1 MTRTAEEEVEESVF
15 QQAYI
20 PRNLEEVDDYERD
33 HQRLADG
40 GARVEGIYYQAMNGM
55 LAESAVPVEKV
66 ISIEL
71 EAASVSEKPSLP
83 EEEQMGAASQQSSAA
98 EIGTAEEGPDRVSGT
113 EARRYVFSI
122 SIGRLDSYTVS
133 KHMMLPPFTLL

>member
-40 GARVEGIYYQAMNGM
+40 GDRVEGIYYQAMNGM
-55 LAESAVPVEKV
+55 LAESAVPVEKE
-66 ISIEL
+66 ISVQPQ
-71 EAASVSEKPSLP
+71 AASVSVKPSIP
-83 EEEQMGAASQQSSAA
+83 EEEQMGAAFQQSSAA
-98 EIGTAEEGPDRVSGT
+98 EIGTAEEGTVVSGT
-113 EARRYVFSI
+113 ETRRYVLSI
-122 SIGRLDSYTVS
+122 SIGRLYSYTAP

>member
-1 MTRTAEEEVEESVF
+1 MTRTVEEEVEESVF

-66 ISIEL
+66 ISVKPQ
-71 EAASVSEKPSLP
+71 AASVSEKPSLP
-83 EEEQMGAASQQSSAA
+83 DEEQMGAASQQSSAA
-98 EIGTAEEGPDRVSGT
+98 QTGTAEEGSVVSGT
-113 EARRYVFSI
+113 EARRYVLSI

-133 KHMMLPPFTLL
+133 KHMMLPPFILL

>member
-40 GARVEGIYYQAMNGM
+40 GAQAEGIYYQAMNGM
-55 LAESAVPVEKV
+55 LAESAVPAEKV
-66 ISIEL
+66 ITTKPQ
-71 EAASVSEKPSLP
+71 AVSVSEKASPS
-83 EEEQMGAASQQSSAA
+83 EEMGGAAAQQSSATEA
-98 EIGTAEEGPDRVSGT
+98 GMAGEEPAASGT
-113 EARRYVFSI
+113 EPSR
-122 SIGRLDSYTVS
+122 
-133 KHMMLPPFTLL
+133 